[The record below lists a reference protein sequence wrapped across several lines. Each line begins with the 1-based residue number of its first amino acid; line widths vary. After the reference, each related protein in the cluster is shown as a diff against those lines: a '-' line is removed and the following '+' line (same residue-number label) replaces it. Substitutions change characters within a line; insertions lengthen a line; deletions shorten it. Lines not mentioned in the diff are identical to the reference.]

1 MSGFTQPQWS
11 GFSGPDAAEAEAA
24 GHKAGHEQERIA
36 LEQSAGHPAQAST
49 QDAPPEVA
57 GEAAQPAPV
66 TPSSP
71 RPHKALTP

>member
-11 GFSGPDAAEAEAA
+11 GFSGPDASSAAEAEAA
-24 GHKAGHEQERIA
+24 GHEQQRIA
-36 LEQSAGHPAQAST
+36 LKQSAGRVPEASK

-57 GEAAQPAPV
+57 GKVAEPLPV

-71 RPHKALTP
+71 RPHKALRP